1 MGIKLTGYDGA
12 EYTIGDR
19 IELHP
24 GTDQWMMG
32 AKYGVV
38 IGTSIT
44 ELDRIK
50 IKLDNYDKTF
60 YTTED
65 NVRRILYDRHTTP
78 GLRNSES

>member
-1 MGIKLTGYDGA
+1 MTGYDGV
-12 EYTIGDR
+12 EYKIGDR
-19 IELHP
+19 VELHP

-32 AKYGVV
+32 ARYGLV

-50 IKLDNYDKTF
+50 IKLDKYEKTF

-65 NVRRILYDRHTTP
+65 NVRRI
-78 GLRNSES
+78 

>member
-1 MGIKLTGYDGA
+1 MGIKLTGYDDV
-12 EYTIGDR
+12 EYAIGDR

-32 AKYGVV
+32 ARYGVV

-50 IKLDNYDKTF
+50 IKLDNYEKTF

-65 NVRRILYDRHTTP
+65 NVRKI
-78 GLRNSES
+78 